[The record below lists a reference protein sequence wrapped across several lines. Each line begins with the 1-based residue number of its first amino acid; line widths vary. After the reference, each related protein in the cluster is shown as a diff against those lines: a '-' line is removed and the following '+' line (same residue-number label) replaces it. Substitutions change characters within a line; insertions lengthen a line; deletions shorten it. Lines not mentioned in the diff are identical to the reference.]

1 MLLCIFRPSGAF
13 WGSSLDDYVTA
24 RNSQTATTLGFSFLA
39 SGMGAWILFA
49 PPEIGAFVGPV
60 ALLGYAVGS
69 ALPFLV
75 LGLYGPRIR
84 RALPAGRS
92 IAEFAEAC
100 YGKGSVTMSRWPPWR
115 IWGAFWQLS

>member
-1 MLLCIFRPSGAF
+1 MPYLTSAVLGAALCCFAF
-13 WGSSLDDYVTA
+13 LGLRARFGGSSLDDYVTA

-75 LGLYGPRIR
+75 LGLYEIG
-84 RALPAGRS
+84 RAH
-92 IAEFAEAC
+92 
-100 YGKGSVTMSRWPPWR
+100 V
-115 IWGAFWQLS
+115 